1 MMTPKP
7 PTIDTVN
14 IGTAAA
20 VNIGPKMHMAAES
33 PVKCSRI

>member
-20 VNIGPKMHMAAES
+20 NIGPKMHMAAVS
-33 PVKCSRI
+33 PVT